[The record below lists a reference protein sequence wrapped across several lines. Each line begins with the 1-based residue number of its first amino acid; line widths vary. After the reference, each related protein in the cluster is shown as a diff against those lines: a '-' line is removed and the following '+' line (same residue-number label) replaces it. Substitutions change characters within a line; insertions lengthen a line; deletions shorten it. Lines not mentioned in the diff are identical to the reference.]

1 LKELYNKWRTRGG
14 GGIFKRPTLRFGCVF
29 CQDPSSLLEILNKY
43 FGQDLQII
51 DENEKIRNIV
61 LIQLYKKYYED
72 GFAHPI
78 DTEEVVL
85 DAGIPSENSNLAYTN
100 VIYLA
105 ESSLIKGDKPLD
117 TKYPKWISIKPC
129 GIERV
134 EGKEKE
140 FAKVHNDIRFKI
152 LSKLYDY
159 NFTDHE
165 DHTIPIDINFT
176 KSLGLNESHQNLV
189 IGDINYLYY
198 KGLIKGLRLVYHIL
212 TVFRLLPKALMR

>member
-1 LKELYNKWRTRGG
+1 MN
-14 GGIFKRPTLRFGCVF
+14 
-29 CQDPSSLLEILNKY
+29 
-43 FGQDLQII
+43 
-51 DENEKIRNIV
+51 NEEIRNRV
-61 LIQLYKKYYED
+61 LVQLYKKYYED
-72 GFAHPI
+72 GFACPI
-78 DTEEVVL
+78 DTEKLVL

-105 ESSLIKGDKPLD
+105 ESSLIKGDKPLGA
-117 TKYPKWISIKPC
+117 KYPKSISIKPC

-134 EGKEKE
+134 EAKEKE
-140 FAKVHNDIRFKI
+140 FAKVHNDIKFKI

-198 KGLIKGLRLVYHIL
+198 KGLIKGLRQIGVPYSYR
-212 TVFRLLPKALMR
+212 VRLLPKALMR